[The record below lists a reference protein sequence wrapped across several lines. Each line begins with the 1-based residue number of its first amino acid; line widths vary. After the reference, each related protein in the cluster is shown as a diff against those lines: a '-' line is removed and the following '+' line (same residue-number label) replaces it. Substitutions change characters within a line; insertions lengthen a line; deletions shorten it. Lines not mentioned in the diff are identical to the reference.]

1 MSKKILI
8 VEDELFIAEMYK
20 IKFESYG
27 YEVATAHDGEE
38 GIKVANKFM
47 PDLVLLDLMM
57 PRKDGYHTLKDLREA
72 EKTKNLKVFILSNL
86 GQKEEIDKGIEMG
99 ADGFFVKA
107 HLTPTQLLEKVN
119 EIINSSTK

>member
-27 YEVATAHDGEE
+27 HEVVIAHDGEE
-38 GIKVANKFM
+38 GIQVASKFM

-57 PRKDGYHTLKDLREA
+57 PHKDGYQTLKELRED
-72 EKTKNLKVFILSNL
+72 ERTKLLKVFILSNL
-86 GQKEEIDKGIEMG
+86 GQKEEIDKGIELG

-119 EIINSSTK
+119 KLI